1 MTEFGQILGTLV
13 SSLAHARRIADE
25 ETAII
30 AEYYK
35 DNPLL
40 QGMSVPRVRVP
51 ELKLDLPIL
60 FKSYEQGTAP
70 VLEED
75 STIVHTI
82 MDTLES
88 SVATTEVN
96 LDKRLPTIMEKY
108 LQDDLRKFRV
118 AINPGSK
125 IQREHIARIADNAF
139 LQAAKDF
146 NLTTQLP
153 ASTLGKI
160 SSALRK
166 AARETAFKEDPTPS
180 QLEASIITSEVKEQA
195 AAGNVVRL
203 QLFVKEEGLE
213 WDIIRHDDGTTTSRL
228 SPE

>member
-1 MTEFGQILGTLV
+1 MTEFGQILGTLM

-60 FKSYEQGTAP
+60 FKIVEEGSAP
-70 VLEED
+70 TLEED
-75 STIVHTI
+75 TTIIHNI

-88 SVATTEVN
+88 SLTASEVN
-96 LDKRLPTIMEKY
+96 LEKKLLTVVEKY

-118 AINPGSK
+118 TIHPGSR
-125 IQREHIARIADNAF
+125 IQREHIARIADTAF
-139 LQAAKDF
+139 LRAVKDF
-146 NLTTQLP
+146 KLSQFT
-153 ASTLGKI
+153 ASNIGKI
-160 SSALRK
+160 SSDLRK
-166 AARETAFKEDPTPS
+166 AAREIAFKKDPEPAKID
-180 QLEASIITSEVKEQA
+180 ASIITSEVKEHA

-203 QLFVKEEGLE
+203 QLVMKEEGLE
-213 WDIIRHDDGTTTSRL
+213 WDVIRNSDGTTTSQL